1 MTDDTLQQVIAA
13 RAETLGLSAY
23 EIAKRCDDSPNP
35 EAVRRYLTGRC
46 GLRSVFVSR
55 ICAILGLELRPAKR
69 GKRVS

>member
-1 MTDDTLQQVIAA
+1 MSDNLQSVIAA

-23 EIAKRCDDSPNP
+23 EIAKRCEGSPNP

-46 GLRSVFVSR
+46 GLGSPYVSR
-55 ICAILGLELRPAKR
+55 ICEVLGLELRPKKR